1 MISSEFDTIAA
12 ISTPLGEGG
21 IGIIRISGKEAIS
34 IASKIFKSPK
44 GINLSDVKTHSI
56 HYGFIVDPSSSEIID
71 EVLVTVMRAPHTYT
85 REDIVEINCHGGYI
99 TLKKILDLVIS
110 QGARLAEP
118 GEFTKRAFLRGRIDL
133 SQAESVIDLI
143 KAKTEQA
150 QKIALEHLSGRLSI
164 KINKLRDSLMRVCA
178 HVEAY
183 IDFPEEDID
192 GLTEEEI
199 TQEINRIKEEIK
211 KLVEGYEEGKI
222 YREGLTTAIVG
233 KPNVGKSS
241 LLNALL
247 MKDRAIVT
255 EVPGTTRDI
264 IEEYVNIKGIPLKI
278 VDTAGIRQAHDL
290 VEAEGIKRTLRA
302 VELAELVLF
311 VLDSS
316 RCIDNLDEEI
326 ISRVTQ
332 KRVIIVINKKDIKSR
347 DFQLPDSLKD
357 KPIVEISALKGEG
370 IEELKELI
378 FNTTI
383 SGKYEQEGL
392 VITKLRHKL
401 SLDKALEALEKAF
414 QSFKNK
420 EPLEITAMF
429 VREALGFLGQI
440 IGVVTTE
447 EILDLIFSEFCI
459 GK

>member
-1 MISSEFDTIAA
+1 VIFSEFDTIAA

-21 IGIIRISGKEAIS
+21 IGIIRLSGKEAIS
-34 IASKIFKSPK
+34 IVNKIFKSPK
-44 GINLSDVKTHSI
+44 GVNLSDVKTHTI
-56 HYGFIVDPSSSEIID
+56 HYGFIVDPLTRQRID
-71 EVLVTVMRAPHTYT
+71 EVLVTVMRAPNTYT
-85 REDIVEINCHGGYI
+85 REDVVEINCHGGYL
-99 TLKKILDLVIS
+99 TLKRILELVLS

-143 KAKTEQA
+143 RAKTDQA
-150 QKIALEHLSGRLSI
+150 QKIALEHLSGRLSE
-164 KINKLRDSLMRVCA
+164 KINELRDSLMRVCA

-199 TQEINRIKEEIK
+199 TQQINCLKEEIK
-211 KLVEGYEEGKI
+211 KLIEGYEEGKI

-255 EVPGTTRDI
+255 EIPGTTRDI

-278 VDTAGIRQAHDL
+278 VDTAGIREAHDL
-290 VEAEGIKRTLRA
+290 VEAEGIKRSLKA
-302 VELAELVLF
+302 VESAELVLL
-311 VLDSS
+311 VIDSS
-316 RCIDNLDEEI
+316 RSIDRLDEEI
-326 ISRVTQ
+326 IN
-332 KRVIIVINKKDIKSR
+332 KVIHKKVIVVINKKDIKSTE
-347 DFQLPDSLKD
+347 FHLPESLKD
-357 KPIVEISALKGEG
+357 KPAVEISALNAEG
-370 IEELKELI
+370 IEDLKELI

-383 SGKYEQEGL
+383 SGKYEKEGI
-392 VITKLRHKL
+392 VVTKLRHKL
-401 SLDKALEALEKAF
+401 SLEKAF
-414 QSFKNK
+414 ESLNNAHESFKNR

-429 VREALGFLGQI
+429 LREALNFLGQI
-440 IGVVTTE
+440 VGVVTTE
-447 EILDLIFSEFCI
+447 EILNLIFSEFCI

>member
-34 IASKIFKSPK
+34 IANRIFQSSK
-44 GINLSDVKTHSI
+44 GVNLLVVKTHTI
-56 HYGFIVDPSSSEIID
+56 HYGFIIDPETGQKID
-71 EVLVTVMRAPHTYT
+71 EVLVTVMRAPNTYT
-85 REDIVEINCHGGYI
+85 REDVVEINCHGGYV
-99 TLKKILDLVIS
+99 TLKRILDLVIS

-143 KAKTEQA
+143 RAKTEQA
-150 QKIALEHLSGRLSI
+150 QKIALEHLSGRLSK
-164 KINKLRDSLMRVCA
+164 KINELRDSLMRVCA

-192 GLTEEEI
+192 GLTQEEI
-199 TQEINRIKEEIK
+199 QTEINRIKEEIN
-211 KLVEGYEEGKI
+211 KLIEGYEEGKI
-222 YREGLTTAIVG
+222 YMEGLRAAIVG

-255 EVPGTTRDI
+255 EIPGTTRDI
-264 IEEYVNIKGIPLKI
+264 IEEYVNIKGMPLKI
-278 VDTAGIRQAHDL
+278 VDTAGIREAHDL

-302 VELAELVLF
+302 VELAQLVLL

-316 RCIDNLDEEI
+316 RPIDSLDEEI
-326 ISRVTQ
+326 IN
-332 KRVIIVINKKDIKSR
+332 RVIHKKIIVVINKKDIRSKE
-347 DFQLPDSLKD
+347 FCLPEVLKD
-357 KPIVEISALKGEG
+357 KPRVEISALKGEG

-383 SGKYEQEGL
+383 SGKYEQEGV
-392 VITKLRHKL
+392 VITKMRHKI
-401 SLDKALEALEKAF
+401 ALENALQALNNAL
-414 QSFKNK
+414 QSFKEK

-429 VREALGFLGQI
+429 LREALSFLGQI
-440 IGVVTTE
+440 VGVVTTE
-447 EILDLIFSEFCI
+447 DILNLIFSEFCI

>member
-34 IASKIFKSPK
+34 IANRIFQSSK
-44 GINLSDVKTHSI
+44 GVNLLVVKTHTI
-56 HYGFIVDPSSSEIID
+56 HYGFIIDPETGQKID
-71 EVLVTVMRAPHTYT
+71 EVLVTVMRAPNTYT
-85 REDIVEINCHGGYI
+85 REDVVEINCHGGYV
-99 TLKKILDLVIS
+99 TLKRILDLVIS

-143 KAKTEQA
+143 RAKTEQA
-150 QKIALEHLSGRLSI
+150 QKIALEHLSGRLSK
-164 KINKLRDSLMRVCA
+164 KINELRDSLMRVCA

-192 GLTEEEI
+192 GLTQEEI
-199 TQEINRIKEEIK
+199 QTEINRIKEEIN
-211 KLVEGYEEGKI
+211 KLIEGYEEGKI
-222 YREGLTTAIVG
+222 YMEGLRAAIVG

-255 EVPGTTRDI
+255 EIPGTTRDI
-264 IEEYVNIKGIPLKI
+264 IEEYVNIKGMPLKI
-278 VDTAGIRQAHDL
+278 VDTAGIREAHDL

-302 VELAELVLF
+302 VELAQLVLL

-316 RCIDNLDEEI
+316 RPIDSLDEEI
-326 ISRVTQ
+326 IN
-332 KRVIIVINKKDIKSR
+332 RVIHKKIIVVINKKDIRSKE
-347 DFQLPDSLKD
+347 FCLPEVLKD
-357 KPIVEISALKGEG
+357 KPRVEISALKGEG

-383 SGKYEQEGL
+383 SGKYEQEGV
-392 VITKLRHKL
+392 VITKMRHKI
-401 SLDKALEALEKAF
+401 ALEDALQALNNAL
-414 QSFKNK
+414 QSFKEK

-429 VREALGFLGQI
+429 LREALSFLGQI
-440 IGVVTTE
+440 VGVVTTE
-447 EILDLIFSEFCI
+447 DILNLIFSEFCI

>member
-1 MISSEFDTIAA
+1 MISSDLDTIAA

-21 IGIIRISGKEAIS
+21 IGIIRISGRQAIP
-34 IASKIFKSPK
+34 IASRIFHSPK
-44 GINLSDVKTHSI
+44 GINLQNVRTHTI
-56 HYGFIVDPSSSEIID
+56 HYGFIVDPSTQEIVD
-71 EVLVTVMRAPHTYT
+71 EVLVTVMRAPNTYT

-99 TLKKILDLVIS
+99 TLKRILDIVLS
-110 QGARLAEP
+110 EGARLAEP

-143 KAKTEQA
+143 RAKTEQA
-150 QKIALEHLSGRLSI
+150 QKIALEHLSGKLSL
-164 KINKLRDSLMRVCA
+164 KINELRDALMRVCA

-199 TQEINRIKEEIK
+199 IKEITRIKEEIK
-211 KLVEGYEEGKI
+211 KLIEGYEEGKI

-255 EVPGTTRDI
+255 EIPGTTRDI
-264 IEEYVNIKGIPLKI
+264 IEEYLNIKGIPLKI
-278 VDTAGIRQAHDL
+278 IDTAGIRQAHDL
-290 VEAEGIKRTLRA
+290 VEAEGIKRTLKA
-302 VELAELVLF
+302 VDLAELILL

-316 RCIDNLDEEI
+316 RPIDSLDEEI
-326 ISRVTQ
+326 ISRIHQ
-332 KRVIIVINKKDIKSR
+332 KRIIVVINKKDIKSE
-347 DFQLPDSLKD
+347 DFQIPETLKN

-378 FNTTI
+378 FKTTI

-392 VITKLRHKL
+392 VVTKLRHKL
-401 SLDKALEALEKAF
+401 ALDNALNALENAF

-429 VREALGFLGQI
+429 LREALGFLGQI
-440 IGVVTTE
+440 IGIVTSE
-447 EILDLIFSEFCI
+447 EILNLIFSEFCI

>member
-1 MISSEFDTIAA
+1 MIFSEFDTIAA

-21 IGIIRISGKEAIS
+21 IGIIRLSGKEAIS
-34 IASKIFKSPK
+34 IVNKIFKSPK
-44 GINLSDVKTHSI
+44 GVNLSDVKTHTI
-56 HYGFIVDPSSSEIID
+56 HYGFIVDPLTRQRID
-71 EVLVTVMRAPHTYT
+71 EVLVTVMRAPNTYT
-85 REDIVEINCHGGYI
+85 REDVVEINCHGGYL
-99 TLKKILDLVIS
+99 TLKRILELVLS

-143 KAKTEQA
+143 RAKTDQA
-150 QKIALEHLSGRLSI
+150 QKIALEHLSGRLSE
-164 KINKLRDSLMRVCA
+164 KINELRDSLMRVCA

-199 TQEINRIKEEIK
+199 TQQINCLKEEIK
-211 KLVEGYEEGKI
+211 KLIEGYEEGKI

-255 EVPGTTRDI
+255 EIPGTTRDI

-278 VDTAGIRQAHDL
+278 VDTAGIREAHDL
-290 VEAEGIKRTLRA
+290 VEAEGIKRSLKA
-302 VELAELVLF
+302 VESAELVLL
-311 VLDSS
+311 VIDSS
-316 RCIDNLDEEI
+316 RSIDRLDEEI
-326 ISRVTQ
+326 IN
-332 KRVIIVINKKDIKSR
+332 KVIHKKVIVVINKKDIKSTE
-347 DFQLPDSLKD
+347 FHLPESLKD
-357 KPIVEISALKGEG
+357 KPAVEISALNAEG
-370 IEELKELI
+370 IEDLKELI

-383 SGKYEQEGL
+383 SGKYEKEGI
-392 VITKLRHKL
+392 VVTKLRHKL
-401 SLDKALEALEKAF
+401 SLEKAF
-414 QSFKNK
+414 ESLNNAYESFKK
-420 EPLEITAMF
+420 REPLEITAMF
-429 VREALGFLGQI
+429 LREALNFLGQI
-440 IGVVTTE
+440 VGVVTTE
-447 EILDLIFSEFCI
+447 EILNLIFSEFCI

>member
-1 MISSEFDTIAA
+1 MIFSEFDTIAA

-21 IGIIRISGKEAIS
+21 IGIIRLSGKEAIS
-34 IASKIFKSPK
+34 IVNKIFKSPK
-44 GINLSDVKTHSI
+44 GVNLSDVKTHTI
-56 HYGFIVDPSSSEIID
+56 HYGFIVDPLTRQRID
-71 EVLVTVMRAPHTYT
+71 EVLVTVMRAPNTYT
-85 REDIVEINCHGGYI
+85 REDVVEINCHGGYL
-99 TLKKILDLVIS
+99 TLKRILELVLS

-143 KAKTEQA
+143 RAKTDQA
-150 QKIALEHLSGRLSI
+150 QKIALEHLSGRLSE
-164 KINKLRDSLMRVCA
+164 KINELRDSLMRVCA

-199 TQEINRIKEEIK
+199 TQQINCLKEEIK
-211 KLVEGYEEGKI
+211 KLIEGYEEGKI

-255 EVPGTTRDI
+255 EIPGTTRDI

-278 VDTAGIRQAHDL
+278 VDTAGIREAHDL
-290 VEAEGIKRTLRA
+290 VEAEGIKRSLKA
-302 VELAELVLF
+302 VESAELVLL
-311 VLDSS
+311 VIDSS
-316 RCIDNLDEEI
+316 RGIDRLDEEI
-326 ISRVTQ
+326 IN
-332 KRVIIVINKKDIKSR
+332 KVIHKKVIVVINKKDIKSTE
-347 DFQLPDSLKD
+347 FHLPESLKD
-357 KPIVEISALKGEG
+357 KPAVEISALNAEG
-370 IEELKELI
+370 IEDLKELI

-383 SGKYEQEGL
+383 SGKYEKEGI
-392 VITKLRHKL
+392 VVTKLRHKL
-401 SLDKALEALEKAF
+401 SLEKAF
-414 QSFKNK
+414 ESLNNAYESFKK
-420 EPLEITAMF
+420 REPLEITAMF
-429 VREALGFLGQI
+429 LREALNFLGQI
-440 IGVVTTE
+440 VGVVTTE
-447 EILDLIFSEFCI
+447 EILNLIFSEFCI

>member
-1 MISSEFDTIAA
+1 MISAESDTIAA

-21 IGIIRISGKEAIS
+21 IGIVRLSGSEAIT
-34 IASKIFKSPK
+34 IASKIFQSPK
-44 GINLSDVKTHSI
+44 GVNLLKVKTHTI
-56 HYGFIVDPSSSEIID
+56 HYGFIIDPDTGEKID
-71 EVLVTVMRAPHTYT
+71 EVLITVMRAPHTYT
-85 REDIVEINCHGGYI
+85 REDVVEINCHGGYI
-99 TLKKILDLVIS
+99 TLKRILDIVLK
-110 QGARLAEP
+110 QGVRLAEP

-143 KAKTEQA
+143 RAKTEHA
-150 QKIALEHLSGRLSI
+150 QKIALEHLSGKLSQ
-164 KINKLRDSLMRVCA
+164 KINELRDSLMRVCA

-192 GLTEEEI
+192 GMTAGEI
-199 TQEINRIKEEIK
+199 LEEINRIKNEIK
-211 KLVEGYEEGKI
+211 YLIEGYEEGKI

-255 EVPGTTRDI
+255 EIPGTTRDI
-264 IEEYVNIKGIPLKI
+264 IEEYVNIKGMPLKI
-278 VDTAGIRQAHDL
+278 VDTAGIREAHDL

-302 VELAELVLF
+302 VELAELVLL

-316 RCIDNLDEEI
+316 RPVNSLDEEI
-326 ISRVTQ
+326 INKIMD
-332 KRVIIVINKKDIKSR
+332 KRVIVVINKKDIKSKE
-347 DFQLPDSLKD
+347 FQIPDSLKN
-357 KPIVEISALKGEG
+357 KPIIEISALTGEG

-383 SGKYEQEGL
+383 TGRYAQEG
-392 VITKLRHKL
+392 VVVTKLRHKQ
-401 SLDKALEALEKAF
+401 ALEKAL
-414 QSFKNK
+414 QAIHNAVKSFREN

-429 VREALGFLGQI
+429 LREGLSFLGQI
-440 IGVVTTE
+440 VGVVTTE
-447 EILDLIFSEFCI
+447 EILDLIFNEFCI

>member
-21 IGIIRISGKEAIS
+21 IGIIRISGKQAIA
-34 IASKIFKSPK
+34 IASKIFYSPK
-44 GINLSDVKTHSI
+44 GINLQNVKTHTI
-56 HYGFIVDPSSSEIID
+56 HYGFIVDPSTQEIVD
-71 EVLVTVMRAPHTYT
+71 EVLVTVMRAPNTYT
-85 REDIVEINCHGGYI
+85 REDIVEINCHAGYI
-99 TLKKILDLVIS
+99 TLKRILDIALHE
-110 QGARLAEP
+110 GARLAEP

-143 KAKTEQA
+143 RAKTEQA
-150 QKIALEHLSGRLSI
+150 QKIALEHLSGKLSR
-164 KINKLRDSLMRVCA
+164 KINELRDSLMRVCA

-192 GLTEEEI
+192 GFTETEIIGEI
-199 TQEINRIKEEIK
+199 TNIKEEIK
-211 KLVEGYEEGKI
+211 KLIEGYEEGKI

-264 IEEYVNIKGIPLKI
+264 IEEYVNIKGMPLKI

-302 VELAELVLF
+302 VELAELVLL

-316 RCIDNLDEEI
+316 RPLDSLDEEI
-326 ISRVTQ
+326 ISKIAQ
-332 KRVIIVINKKDIKSR
+332 KRIIIVINKKDIKSKE
-347 DFQLPDSLKD
+347 FQLPDSLKN

-378 FNTTI
+378 FKTTI

-392 VITKLRHKL
+392 VVTKLRHKL
-401 SLDKALEALEKAF
+401 ALDKALDALENAL
-414 QSFKNK
+414 QTFKNK

-429 VREALGFLGQI
+429 LREALSFLGQI
-440 IGVVTTE
+440 VGVVTSE
-447 EILDLIFSEFCI
+447 EILNLIFSEFCI

>member
-1 MISSEFDTIAA
+1 VISSESDTIAA

-21 IGIIRISGKEAIS
+21 IGIIRLSGSEAIS
-34 IASKIFKSPK
+34 IVSKIFHSLR
-44 GINLSDVKTHSI
+44 GINLSDVKTHTI
-56 HYGFIVDPSSSEIID
+56 HYGFIIDPATGEKID

-85 REDIVEINCHGGYI
+85 REDVVEINCHAGFI
-99 TLKKILDLVIS
+99 TLKRVLDLVIEY
-110 QGARLAEP
+110 GARLAEP

-143 KAKTEQA
+143 RAKTEQA
-150 QKIALEHLSGRLSI
+150 QKIALEHLSGRLSQ
-164 KINKLRDSLMRVCA
+164 KINELRDSLMKVCA

-183 IDFPEEDID
+183 IDFPEEEID
-192 GLTEEEI
+192 GMTAEEI
-199 TQEINRIKEEIK
+199 IGEISRIKNEIK
-211 KLVEGYEEGKI
+211 YLIDGYEEGKI

-255 EVPGTTRDI
+255 EIPGTTRDI
-264 IEEYVNIKGIPLKI
+264 IEEYVNIKGMPLKI

-302 VELAELVLF
+302 VEVAELVLL

-316 RCIDNLDEEI
+316 RPINSLDEEI
-326 ISRVTQ
+326 INRISG
-332 KRVIIVINKKDIKSR
+332 KKVIVVVNKKDIKNKE
-347 DFQLPDSLKD
+347 FQLPESLED
-357 KPIVEISALKGEG
+357 KPMVEISALTGEG

-383 SGKYEQEGL
+383 TGRYVQEGL
-392 VITKLRHKL
+392 VVTKLRHKQA
-401 SLDKALEALEKAF
+401 LDKALDALNNAINN
-414 QSFKNK
+414 FKEN

-429 VREALGFLGQI
+429 LREGLSFLGQI
-440 IGVVTTE
+440 VGAVTTE

>member
-1 MISSEFDTIAA
+1 MISSESDTIAA

-21 IGIIRISGKEAIS
+21 IGIIRLSGSEAIS
-34 IASKIFKSPK
+34 IVSKIFHSLR
-44 GINLSDVKTHSI
+44 GINLSDVKTHTI
-56 HYGFIVDPSSSEIID
+56 HYGFIIDPATGEKID

-85 REDIVEINCHGGYI
+85 REDVVEINCHAGFI
-99 TLKKILDLVIS
+99 TLKRVLDLVIEY
-110 QGARLAEP
+110 GARLAEP

-143 KAKTEQA
+143 RAKTEQA
-150 QKIALEHLSGRLSI
+150 QKIALEHLSGRLSQ
-164 KINKLRDSLMRVCA
+164 KINELRDSLMKVCA

-183 IDFPEEDID
+183 IDFPEEEID
-192 GLTEEEI
+192 GMTAEEI
-199 TQEINRIKEEIK
+199 IGEISRIKNEIK
-211 KLVEGYEEGKI
+211 YLIDGYEEGKI

-255 EVPGTTRDI
+255 EIPGTTRDI
-264 IEEYVNIKGIPLKI
+264 IEEYVNIKGMPLKI

-302 VELAELVLF
+302 VEVAELVLL

-316 RCIDNLDEEI
+316 RPINSLDEEI
-326 ISRVTQ
+326 INRISG
-332 KRVIIVINKKDIKSR
+332 KKVIVVVNKKDIKNKE
-347 DFQLPDSLKD
+347 FQLPESLED
-357 KPIVEISALKGEG
+357 KPMVEISALTGEG

-383 SGKYEQEGL
+383 TGRYVQEGL
-392 VITKLRHKL
+392 VVTKLRHKQA
-401 SLDKALEALEKAF
+401 LDKALDALNNAIN
-414 QSFKNK
+414 SFKEN

-429 VREALGFLGQI
+429 LREGLSFLGQI
-440 IGVVTTE
+440 VGAVTTE

>member
-1 MISSEFDTIAA
+1 VIFSEFDTIAA

-21 IGIIRISGKEAIS
+21 IGIIRLSGKEAIS
-34 IASKIFKSPK
+34 IVNKIFKSPK
-44 GINLSDVKTHSI
+44 GVNLSDVKTHTI
-56 HYGFIVDPSSSEIID
+56 HYGFIVDPLTRQRID
-71 EVLVTVMRAPHTYT
+71 EVLVTVMRAPNTYT
-85 REDIVEINCHGGYI
+85 REDVVEINCHGGYL
-99 TLKKILDLVIS
+99 TLKRILELVLS

-143 KAKTEQA
+143 RAKTDQA
-150 QKIALEHLSGRLSI
+150 QKIALEHLSGRLSE
-164 KINKLRDSLMRVCA
+164 KINELRDSLMRVCA

-199 TQEINRIKEEIK
+199 TQQINCLKEEIK
-211 KLVEGYEEGKI
+211 KLIEGYEEGKI

-255 EVPGTTRDI
+255 EIPGTTRDI

-278 VDTAGIRQAHDL
+278 VDTAGIREAHDL
-290 VEAEGIKRTLRA
+290 VEAEGIKRSLKA
-302 VELAELVLF
+302 VESAELVLL
-311 VLDSS
+311 VIDSS
-316 RCIDNLDEEI
+316 RSIDRLDEEI
-326 ISRVTQ
+326 IN
-332 KRVIIVINKKDIKSR
+332 KVIHKKVIVVINKKDIKSTE
-347 DFQLPDSLKD
+347 FHLPESLKD
-357 KPIVEISALKGEG
+357 KPAVEISALNAEG
-370 IEELKELI
+370 IEDLKELI

-383 SGKYEQEGL
+383 SGKYEKEGI
-392 VITKLRHKL
+392 VVTKLRHKL
-401 SLDKALEALEKAF
+401 SLEKAF
-414 QSFKNK
+414 ESLNNAYESFKK
-420 EPLEITAMF
+420 REPLEITAMF
-429 VREALGFLGQI
+429 LREALNFLGQI
-440 IGVVTTE
+440 VGVVTTE
-447 EILDLIFSEFCI
+447 EILNLIFSEFCI

>member
-21 IGIIRISGKEAIS
+21 IGIIRLSGKESIS
-34 IASKIFKSPK
+34 IVNKIFKSPK
-44 GINLSDVKTHSI
+44 GVNLSYVKTHTI
-56 HYGFIVDPSSSEIID
+56 HYGFIVDPLTGQNID
-71 EVLVTVMRAPHTYT
+71 EVLVTVMRAPNTYT
-85 REDIVEINCHGGYI
+85 REDVVEINCHGGYL
-99 TLKKILDLVIS
+99 TLKRILELVLS

-143 KAKTEQA
+143 RAKTEQA
-150 QKIALEHLSGRLSI
+150 QKIALEHLSGRLSE
-164 KINKLRDSLMRVCA
+164 KINELRDSLMRVCA

-199 TQEINRIKEEIK
+199 KREINRIKEEIR
-211 KLVEGYEEGKI
+211 KLIEGYEEGKI

-255 EVPGTTRDI
+255 EIPGTTRDI
-264 IEEYVNIKGIPLKI
+264 IEEYINIKGIPLKI
-278 VDTAGIRQAHDL
+278 VDTAGIREAHDL
-290 VEAEGIKRTLRA
+290 VEAEGIKRSLKA
-302 VELAELVLF
+302 VESAELVLL
-311 VLDSS
+311 VLDCS
-316 RCIDNLDEEI
+316 RAIDSLDEEI
-326 ISRVTQ
+326 IN
-332 KRVIIVINKKDIKSR
+332 KVIHKKVIVVINKKDIKT
-347 DFQLPDSLKD
+347 DEFHLPESLKD
-357 KPIVEISALKGEG
+357 KPTVEISALNAEG
-370 IEELKELI
+370 IEDLKELI
-378 FNTTI
+378 FNSTI
-383 SGKYEQEGL
+383 SGKYEREGI
-392 VITKLRHKL
+392 VVTKLRHKL
-401 SLDKALEALEKAF
+401 SLEKAF
-414 QSFKNK
+414 ESLNNAYESFKNR

-429 VREALGFLGQI
+429 LREALNFLGQI
-440 IGVVTTE
+440 VGVVTTE
-447 EILDLIFSEFCI
+447 EILNLIFSEFCI

>member
-21 IGIIRISGKEAIS
+21 IGIIRISGRQAIS
-34 IASKIFKSPK
+34 IASKIFHSPK
-44 GINLSDVKTHSI
+44 GINLQNVKTHTI
-56 HYGFIVDPSSSEIID
+56 HYGFIIDPSTQERVD
-71 EVLVTVMRAPHTYT
+71 EVLVTVMRAPNTYT
-85 REDIVEINCHGGYI
+85 REDIVEINCHAGYI
-99 TLKKILDLVIS
+99 TLKRILDIVLYE
-110 QGARLAEP
+110 GARLAEP

-143 KAKTEQA
+143 RAKTEQA

-164 KINKLRDSLMRVCA
+164 KINELRDALMRVCA
-178 HVEAY
+178 HIEAY

-192 GLTEEEI
+192 GFTEEEI
-199 TQEINRIKEEIK
+199 IKEITHIKDEIK
-211 KLVEGYEEGKI
+211 KLIEGYEEGKI

-264 IEEYVNIKGIPLKI
+264 IEEYVNIKGMPLKI

-302 VELAELVLF
+302 VELAELVLL
-311 VLDSS
+311 VLDAS
-316 RCIDNLDEEI
+316 RPIDSLDEEI
-326 ISRVTQ
+326 ISRITQ
-332 KRVIIVINKKDIKSR
+332 KRLIVVINKKDIKNKE
-347 DFQLPDSLKD
+347 FQLPDFLKN
-357 KPIVEISALKGEG
+357 KPTVEISALKGEG

-378 FNTTI
+378 FKTTI

-392 VITKLRHKL
+392 VVTKLRHKL
-401 SLDKALEALEKAF
+401 ALDSALNALENAF

-429 VREALGFLGQI
+429 LREALGFLGQI

-447 EILDLIFSEFCI
+447 EILNLIFSEFCI

>member
-1 MISSEFDTIAA
+1 VISSESDTIAA

-21 IGIIRISGKEAIS
+21 IGIIRLSGSEAIS
-34 IASKIFKSPK
+34 IVSKIFHSLR
-44 GINLSDVKTHSI
+44 GINLSDVKTHTI
-56 HYGFIVDPSSSEIID
+56 HYGFIIDPATGEKID

-85 REDIVEINCHGGYI
+85 REDVVEINCHAGFI
-99 TLKKILDLVIS
+99 TLKRVLDLVIEY
-110 QGARLAEP
+110 GARLAEP
-118 GEFTKRAFLRGRIDL
+118 GEFTKRAFLGGRIDL

-143 KAKTEQA
+143 RAKTEQA
-150 QKIALEHLSGRLSI
+150 QKIALEHLSGRLSQ
-164 KINKLRDSLMRVCA
+164 KINELRDSLMMVCA

-183 IDFPEEDID
+183 IDFPEEEID
-192 GLTEEEI
+192 GMTAEEI
-199 TQEINRIKEEIK
+199 IGEISRIKNEIK
-211 KLVEGYEEGKI
+211 YLIDGYEEGKI

-255 EVPGTTRDI
+255 EIPGTTRDI
-264 IEEYVNIKGIPLKI
+264 IEEYVNIKGMPLKI

-302 VELAELVLF
+302 VEVAELVLL

-316 RCIDNLDEEI
+316 RPINSLDEEI
-326 ISRVTQ
+326 INRISG
-332 KRVIIVINKKDIKSR
+332 KKVIVVINKKDIKNKE
-347 DFQLPDSLKD
+347 FQLPESLED
-357 KPIVEISALKGEG
+357 KPMVEISALTGEG

-383 SGKYEQEGL
+383 TGRYAQEGL
-392 VITKLRHKL
+392 VVTKLRHKQA
-401 SLDKALEALEKAF
+401 LDKALDALNNAIN
-414 QSFKNK
+414 SFKEN
-420 EPLEITAMF
+420 EPIEITAMF
-429 VREALGFLGQI
+429 LRDGLSFLGQI
-440 IGVVTTE
+440 VGAVTTE

>member
-1 MISSEFDTIAA
+1 VISSEFDTIAA

-21 IGIIRISGKEAIS
+21 IGMIRISGKDAIS
-34 IASKIFKSPK
+34 IASKIFQSPK
-44 GINLSDVKTHSI
+44 KINLLEVKTHTI
-56 HYGFIVDPSSSEIID
+56 HYGFIIDPETGERID
-71 EVLVTVMRAPHTYT
+71 EVLLTVMRAPHTYT
-85 REDIVEINCHGGYI
+85 REDVVEINCHGGYI
-99 TLKKILDLVIS
+99 TLKRILDLVLS

-143 KAKTEQA
+143 RAKTEQA
-150 QKIALEHLSGRLSI
+150 QKIALEHLSGRLSE
-164 KINKLRDSLMRVCA
+164 KINELRDSLMRVCA

-199 TQEINRIKEEIK
+199 THEINLIKEEIR
-211 KLVEGYEEGKI
+211 KLIEGYEEGKI

-255 EVPGTTRDI
+255 EIPGTTRDI
-264 IEEYVNIKGIPLKI
+264 IEEYVNIKGMPLKI

-290 VEAEGIKRTLRA
+290 VEAEGIKRSLRA
-302 VELAELVLF
+302 VELAELVLL

-316 RCIDNLDEEI
+316 RPIDSLDEEI
-326 ISRVTQ
+326 INKVLH
-332 KRVIIVINKKDIKSR
+332 KRVIVVINKKDIKSR
-347 DFQLPDSLKD
+347 EFQLPESLKD
-357 KPIVEISALKGEG
+357 KPVVEISALKGEG

-378 FNTTI
+378 FTTTI
-383 SGKYEQEGL
+383 SGRYEQEGL
-392 VITKLRHKL
+392 IVTKLRHKVA
-401 SLDKALEALEKAF
+401 LDKALEALNNAL

-429 VREALGFLGQI
+429 LREALSFLGQI
-440 IGVVTTE
+440 VGIVTTE
-447 EILDLIFSEFCI
+447 EILELIFSEFCI

>member
-1 MISSEFDTIAA
+1 VISSEFDTIAA

-34 IASKIFKSPK
+34 IANRIFQSSK
-44 GINLSDVKTHSI
+44 GVNLLVVKTHTI
-56 HYGFIVDPSSSEIID
+56 HYGFIIDPETGQKID
-71 EVLVTVMRAPHTYT
+71 EVLVTVMRAPNTYT
-85 REDIVEINCHGGYI
+85 REDVVEINCHGGYV
-99 TLKKILDLVIS
+99 TLKRILDLVIS

-143 KAKTEQA
+143 RAKTEQA
-150 QKIALEHLSGRLSI
+150 QKIALEHLSGRLSK
-164 KINKLRDSLMRVCA
+164 KINELRDSLMRVCA

-192 GLTEEEI
+192 GLTQEEI
-199 TQEINRIKEEIK
+199 QTEINRIKEEIN
-211 KLVEGYEEGKI
+211 KLIEGYEEGKI
-222 YREGLTTAIVG
+222 YMEGLRAAIVG

-255 EVPGTTRDI
+255 EIPGTTRDI
-264 IEEYVNIKGIPLKI
+264 IEEYVNIKGMPLKI
-278 VDTAGIRQAHDL
+278 VDTAGIREAHDL

-302 VELAELVLF
+302 VELAQLVLL

-316 RCIDNLDEEI
+316 RPIDSLDEEI
-326 ISRVTQ
+326 IN
-332 KRVIIVINKKDIKSR
+332 RVIHKKIIVVINKKDIRSKE
-347 DFQLPDSLKD
+347 FCLPEVLKD
-357 KPIVEISALKGEG
+357 KPRVEISALKGEG

-378 FNTTI
+378 FNMTI
-383 SGKYEQEGL
+383 SGKYEQEGV
-392 VITKLRHKL
+392 VITKMRHKI
-401 SLDKALEALEKAF
+401 ALENALQALNNAL
-414 QSFKNK
+414 QSFKEK

-429 VREALGFLGQI
+429 LREALSFLGQI
-440 IGVVTTE
+440 VGVVTTE
-447 EILDLIFSEFCI
+447 DILNLIFSEFCI